1 MSPDAIRVVVC
12 GDDAVGKSSLITSL
26 IKETI
31 IEPQTNNV
39 LPPITISR
47 NDYIESSQEYL
58 NDQDHHHHHQ
68 LSPSTMKNKRK
79 HNNKRERERE
89 RESSIN
95 NVQPNEILEYIPNI
109 TTIIDTSSSDMT
121 NLQKEL
127 KRADVIWLVYS
138 DHYTYERISLHWMP
152 LFRSMGVNLPIIL
165 CANKSDLFPKSKSN
179 LKSTNS
185 DEFVPLINEFKE
197 IEAGVRCSAKNNY
210 NVVEAF
216 YLCQRAVTHPISPIF
231 DAKEGI

>member
-1 MSPDAIRVVVC
+1 MS
-12 GDDAVGKSSLITSL
+12 
-26 IKETI
+26 
-31 IEPQTNNV
+31 
-39 LPPITISR
+39 PPITISR

-121 NLQKEL
+121 NLQK
-127 KRADVIWLVYS
+127 
-138 DHYTYERISLHWMP
+138 
-152 LFRSMGVNLPIIL
+152 N
-165 CANKSDLFPKSKSN
+165 
-179 LKSTNS
+179 
-185 DEFVPLINEFKE
+185 
-197 IEAGVRCSAKNNY
+197 
-210 NVVEAF
+210 
-216 YLCQRAVTHPISPIF
+216 
-231 DAKEGI
+231 

>member
-89 RESSIN
+89 RER
-95 NVQPNEILEYIPNI
+95 ILN
-109 TTIIDTSSSDMT
+109 
-121 NLQKEL
+121 
-127 KRADVIWLVYS
+127 
-138 DHYTYERISLHWMP
+138 
-152 LFRSMGVNLPIIL
+152 
-165 CANKSDLFPKSKSN
+165 
-179 LKSTNS
+179 
-185 DEFVPLINEFKE
+185 
-197 IEAGVRCSAKNNY
+197 
-210 NVVEAF
+210 
-216 YLCQRAVTHPISPIF
+216 
-231 DAKEGI
+231 